1 MKITIDTKEDSH
13 EEIMKVIKMLSSLIG
28 EKEVFSNAPQ
38 IDEQKTGDAFSA
50 MFGQQSVETQETPED
65 NKPVLDEIPRIIEY

>member
-13 EEIMKVIKMLSSLIG
+13 EEIKKAIRMLSSLIG
-28 EKEVFSNAPQ
+28 EKEIFSNTPQ

-50 MFGQQSVETQETPED
+50 MFGQQNQEPDKED
-65 NKPVLDEIPRIIEY
+65 NKPVLDEIPRIVEY